1 MIQLII
7 PLLLFYFI
15 YHFYWKRRNLPPG
28 PTPLPFIGN
37 LLTIRLN
44 DPGYG
49 AYEIWRKQYGP
60 IYTVWIASLPLVIIS
75 DYGTLKETFV
85 KDGDAFAGKFQVQE
99 FSNVFRGGIYG
110 IVDTVGEMWR
120 DHRRFA
126 LHILRDFGLGKDGM
140 EQRILLEMEA
150 MTETLNDHLGIELN
164 LQDVFDVAVGSV
176 INQLLFGYRFDEEHI
191 DEFRQMKT
199 LISRQMRI
207 FAGPGATMLF
217 VNPWLKHFPY
227 FNTLFKTLIDH
238 RDAFYSFFD
247 KQIEA
252 HSKHVDYDSEGAKD
266 YVEAYLKEKRRR
278 EEAGDK
284 ESFSH
289 VQLQN
294 VCLDLWIA
302 GMETTSNTLSWGIVY
317 VLNHLDVQTKIHEE
331 LDREIGSARP
341 VTMSDRNSLP
351 YLNAVINEIQR
362 MANLV
367 PLNLIHET
375 TRDASAGKWC
385 LPAKTA
391 VVAQISTVLYEEKI
405 FPEPLTFNPSRFIDD
420 SGKLKKI
427 DELIPFSI
435 GKRQCLG
442 EGLAKMELFLFIANL
457 FNRFELSSIDPKN
470 PPTMRKTFGTTV
482 KPFDYQCIVKA
493 RAL

>member
-1 MIQLII
+1 
-7 PLLLFYFI
+7 
-15 YHFYWKRRNLPPG
+15 
-28 PTPLPFIGN
+28 
-37 LLTIRLN
+37 
-44 DPGYG
+44 
-49 AYEIWRKQYGP
+49 
-60 IYTVWIASLPLVIIS
+60 
-75 DYGTLKETFV
+75 
-85 KDGDAFAGKFQVQE
+85 
-99 FSNVFRGGIYG
+99 
-110 IVDTVGEMWR
+110 
-120 DHRRFA
+120 
-126 LHILRDFGLGKDGM
+126 
-140 EQRILLEMEA
+140 
-150 MTETLNDHLGIELN
+150 
-164 LQDVFDVAVGSV
+164 
-176 INQLLFGYRFDEEHI
+176 
-191 DEFRQMKT
+191 
-199 LISRQMRI
+199 
-207 FAGPGATMLF
+207 
-217 VNPWLKHFPY
+217 
-227 FNTLFKTLIDH
+227 
-238 RDAFYSFFD
+238 
-247 KQIEA
+247 
-252 HSKHVDYDSEGAKD
+252 
-266 YVEAYLKEKRRR
+266 
-278 EEAGDK
+278 
-284 ESFSH
+284 
-289 VQLQN
+289 
-294 VCLDLWIA
+294 
-302 GMETTSNTLSWGIVY
+302 METTSNTLAWGIVY

-375 TRDASAGKWC
+375 TRDVSAGKWC